1 MILFIGEIS
10 LVGLAVSSTPPTE
23 PVKSGVWKTIPN
35 TNPQIH
41 ACDFSRK
48 KDSFLELG
56 QLSLAVSGQPVIGET
71 RPEKSEQIA
80 YIANALTNSNTQA
93 LGNANGVFCG
103 FMHDR
108 NTGAV
113 RLFTDYLGFRQIYIY
128 RTKERLV
135 FSNAN
140 WLINS
145 YLKTEKLTLD
155 IEGVVELGT
164 LGYPLANR
172 TQFKEVQLLPPAEV
186 MTITPEGQVRTEQY
200 FDITST
206 KQTTITE
213 GEALEELHSIW
224 KIAVHD
230 RCAGTQK
237 AFGFLSGGMDS
248 RLLIHTLKTF
258 NIESFTA
265 NFAPL
270 ETRDRVFGEMAA
282 KSMQVHHFQ
291 HPSGS
296 MLSDVLTET
305 VEAWLVQD
313 NAHAFFVDSPFIWSG
328 DGGSVGMGHVYLTDE
343 ISDLASKQKFNECAD
358 LWCDENNRI
367 IPTKLYQDPN
377 TKEKFRQRIADLIG
391 VYGAKNPDRAPYY
404 YLLLNDQRRH
414 LDKHYE
420 IFHRREF
427 DLQLPF
433 FDKRL
438 IQFISSLPSKLVNY
452 HRIYDKL
459 YKKISGDLTSTPW
472 QTYPNHVSCPLPAP
486 ANLKYQW
493 SSSFHSK
500 KEKRIRAKEN
510 AIYCLRKVASGEF
523 PGEIF
528 NRSYLLITAL
538 TTLVNLS
545 DHSYCRDYIQHGF
558 RSISD

>member
-1 MILFIGEIS
+1 MILFIGDIS

-23 PVKSGVWKTIPN
+23 PVKSGVWKTITN
-35 TNPQIH
+35 TNSQIH
-41 ACDFSRK
+41 ICDFSRK

-108 NTGAV
+108 NTGTV

-213 GEALEELHSIW
+213 SEALEELHSIW

-248 RLLIHTLKTF
+248 RLLIHTLKACD
-258 NIESFTA
+258 IETFTA
-265 NFAPL
+265 NYAPPK
-270 ETRDRVFGEMAA
+270 TRDRVFGEMSAHLM
-282 KSMQVHHFQ
+282 KIHHYQ

-296 MLSDVLTET
+296 LLTDVRTET
-305 VEAWLVQD
+305 IEAWQAQSD
-313 NAHAFFVDSPFIWSG
+313 IHTFFTESPFIWSG

-343 ISDLASKQKFNECAD
+343 MSDLASQQKFEECAS
-358 LWCDENNRI
+358 LWCDENNRT
-367 IPTKLYQDPN
+367 IPTRLYRDTE
-377 TKEKFRQRIADLIG
+377 TKSKFQQRIADLMRI
-391 VYGAKNPDRAPYY
+391 YGTKNPDRAPYY

-420 IFHRREF
+420 IFHRRGF
-427 DLQLPF
+427 DLHLPF

-459 YKKISGDLTSTPW
+459 YKKISGELISTPW
-472 QTYPNHVSCPLPAP
+472 QTYPNHVPCPLSEPEK
-486 ANLKYQW
+486 LKYQW
-493 SSSFHSK
+493 STEFHSIAEERQLITDHAKDCIKIAISKQFK
-500 KEKRIRAKEN
+500 KTL
-510 AIYCLRKVASGEF
+510 Y
-523 PGEIF
+523 
-528 NRSYLLITAL
+528 NRPYLITASLL
-538 TTLVNLS
+538 TLIGITNHAYLRN
-545 DHSYCRDYIQHGF
+545 HIRAGI
-558 RSISD
+558 IE